1 MGSVVAASMR
11 RWDSATART
20 AMRGVA
26 VLLLALAV
34 VLPAIH
40 AAANHADG
48 CPESEPGP
56 SNGTT
61 LVVGTS
67 GDDRCLV
74 GGNGVDRIRGRGGDD
89 RLIGNHGPDIL
100 IGGPGDDRLWGG
112 RGPDIFIC
120 GPGTDRVHNRRATGN
135 DFIDPSCEIMRDA

>member
-1 MGSVVAASMR
+1 
-11 RWDSATART
+11 
-20 AMRGVA
+20 MRGV
-26 VLLLALAV
+26 VMSLAV
-34 VLPAIH
+34 AIVLPAVH

-74 GGNGVDRIRGRGGDD
+74 GGNGADTIRGRGGDD
-89 RLIGNHGPDIL
+89 RLIGNHGPDIQ

-135 DFIDPSCEIMRDA
+135 DFIDPSCEIVR